1 MNWDRDDSGIERALA
16 QYCEDAADDRRQ
28 TVRPHSQELIAA
40 LPLSCVLEMA
50 AAAA

>member
-1 MNWDRDDSGIERALA
+1 MDWGRDDSGIERALA
-16 QYCEDAADDRRQ
+16 QYCERVEERRQ